1 MRFVYTFPVLLGL
14 CLLWTASLFAGE
26 YSVVV
31 SISDY
36 KIDPDKHDEISD
48 PDIYFQIVHNGT
60 VIETS
65 DTVRDSN
72 FHSYGEMRRFG
83 DYCQGISELLP
94 EDTLVIKFYDS
105 DYDTGLVKQFWEWVQ
120 GSLYKYI
127 VYFERQVELMN
138 DPKTKYDDYDAY
150 KAATDDPKL
159 KKAEDK
165 LTDNIMKINN
175 KRNNRLEHE
184 YLGEVA
190 VNIKQITEGFGSGE
204 SQHASGYEI
213 INTAT
218 NKSVGKINLI
228 IKRFEGY
235 GSKYKTKGF

>member
-14 CLLWTASLFAGE
+14 CLLWTDYLFAEE

-48 PDIYFQIVHNGT
+48 PDIYFQMVHNGT

-65 DTVRDSN
+65 DIVRDSN

-138 DPKTKYDDYDAY
+138 DSKTKYDDYDAY
-150 KAATDDPKL
+150 KAAKDDPKL
-159 KKAEDK
+159 NKAEDK

-175 KRNNRLEHE
+175 KRNNKQEHE
-184 YLGEVA
+184 YLGEVT
-190 VNIKQITEGFGSGE
+190 VTIKQITEGFSSGG